1 MGMRESGATDVF
13 KHDEKKVLIMLALL
27 NGEDGK
33 DPLWERDGMVGFFFS
48 FLKRDQNTFGVEQD
62 EES

>member
-1 MGMRESGATDVF
+1 MF

-27 NGEDGK
+27 NSEDAK
-33 DPLWERDGMVGFFFS
+33 DPLWERDGMVGFFS
-48 FLKRDQNTFGVEQD
+48 FFKRDQNIFGVEQD

>member
-1 MGMRESGATDVF
+1 MF
-13 KHDEKKVLIMLALL
+13 KNDEKKVLIMLALL
-27 NGEDGK
+27 NGEDAK

-48 FLKRDQNTFGVEQD
+48 FLKRDQNIFGVEQD